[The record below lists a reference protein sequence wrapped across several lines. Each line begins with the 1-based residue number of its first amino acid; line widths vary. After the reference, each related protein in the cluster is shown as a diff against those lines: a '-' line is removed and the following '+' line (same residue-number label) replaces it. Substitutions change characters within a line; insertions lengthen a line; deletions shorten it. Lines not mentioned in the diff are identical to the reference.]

1 MEEIVEGCL
10 MIMMIMVMMMM
21 SRRRRRRR
29 RMSMVCGALSRF
41 LRRRL
46 SLSVVSLSQTMML
59 VSSWWSS
66 LSSSSSPSSSSSSSL
81 LSSPSSLWLWKKE
94 IMRLHQN
101 CMEQIQS
108 ILIWVTLCRSSLWR
122 DSNSLKQMS
131 LLAWDFL
138 SLGEMPYADAGQGRL
153 MLRSNERNTNTK
165 IENFKLLLLL
175 LLLQLWDCCWS
186 ASSPRSRAWRW
197 LKRSWRWLRDNDW
210 QPLAGSPRRFT
221 APPRQTRNN
230 AAAAADCTAH
240 CTHWEV
246 HTVHTA
252 HLHTAH
258 STSAHLHSADSA
270 NHPKPSPVHCRACQS
285 MEGGTFLISRANG
298 KMPFNANTQCPV
310 DTSTPDLGC
319 TMNCSLISFHAAEC
333 IQVNALEFGVWSVLN
348 AVTRCGEEE
357 GNT

>member
-21 SRRRRRRR
+21 SRRRRRR

-66 LSSSSSPSSSSSSSL
+66 LSSSSSSSSSSSL

-108 ILIWVTLCRSSLWR
+108 ILIWVTLCRSCGIRILWNKCLCSLGT
-122 DSNSLKQMS
+122 
-131 LLAWDFL
+131 

-165 IENFKLLLLL
+165 TENFELL

-186 ASSPRSRAWRW
+186 AVLLEVVLGGGWNGLGGGCETMIDSHSQAHLAALLPHPGKPETMQLLLQIARHTAHTGKCTQCTQHICTLHTVQTTRNHRQCIAEHARAWRMEPFW
-197 LKRSWRWLRDNDW
+197 S
-210 QPLAGSPRRFT
+210 QE
-221 APPRQTRNN
+221 QT
-230 AAAAADCTAH
+230 
-240 CTHWEV
+240 
-246 HTVHTA
+246 
-252 HLHTAH
+252 
-258 STSAHLHSADSA
+258 
-270 NHPKPSPVHCRACQS
+270 
-285 MEGGTFLISRANG
+285 G
-298 KMPFNANTQCPV
+298 KCPFMPAQCPV
-310 DTSTPDLGC
+310 ATSTPDLGY
-319 TMNCSLISFHAAEC
+319 TLNCSLISFHAAKC
-333 IQVNALEFGVWSVLN
+333 IQVD
-348 AVTRCGEEE
+348 
-357 GNT
+357 